1 MKAFIRT
8 GKARYVVSLFVI
20 LSVLLAFGAVL
31 ASSEEGHGAAATEP
45 PIRLLFRTMNFVV
58 LAGALF
64 FLLRK
69 PVAQA
74 LEARRQG
81 IRDQLDDLEKQKAD
95 AEKQLFEYKAKLAR
109 LDKEIEKIVAE
120 YVKDG
125 EAAKAKILEEA
136 KVAAEKLQEQAKKNI
151 EHEFQKARQ
160 ALKAEMAE
168 CYPSEGKTARQR
180 RTRKSWKALP
190 SFWKKTRNWRWPSL
204 TLSMM
209 QKVASR
215 S

>member
-1 MKAFIRT
+1 VKDLIW
-8 GKARYVVSLFVI
+8 
-20 LSVLLAFGAVL
+20 
-31 ASSEEGHGAAATEP
+31 
-45 PIRLLFRTMNFVV
+45 RTMNFVV
-58 LAGALF
+58 LAGGLI

-69 PVAQA
+69 PLAQA

-95 AEKQLFEYKAKLAR
+95 AEKQLSEYKAKLAR

-125 EAAKAKILEEA
+125 EAVKAKIIEEA
-136 KVAAEKLQEQAKKNI
+136 KVAAEKLQALAKKNI

-168 CYPSEGKTARQR
+168 QAVSMAE
-180 RTRKSWKALP
+180 ALI
-190 SFWKKTRNWRWPSL
+190 KKHIKDEDQERIVDEYL
-204 TLSMM
+204 T
-209 QKVASR
+209 KVVVAQ
-215 S
+215 

>member
-8 GKARYVVSLFVI
+8 GKARYVVSLLVI
-20 LSVLLAFGAVL
+20 LSVLLAFGAVW
-31 ASSEEGHGAAATEP
+31 ASSEGGHGDSAAKVRDL
-45 PIRLLFRTMNFVV
+45 IWRTMNFVV
-58 LAGALF
+58 LAGGLI

-69 PVAQA
+69 PLAQA

-95 AEKQLFEYKAKLAR
+95 AEKQLSEYKAKLAR

-125 EAAKAKILEEA
+125 EAVKAKIIEEA
-136 KVAAEKLQEQAKKNI
+136 KVAAEKLQALAKKNI

-168 CYPSEGKTARQR
+168 QAVSMAE
-180 RTRKSWKALP
+180 ALI
-190 SFWKKTRNWRWPSL
+190 KKHIKDEDQERIVDEYL
-204 TLSMM
+204 T
-209 QKVASR
+209 KVVVAQ
-215 S
+215 

>member
-8 GKARYVVSLFVI
+8 GKARYVVSLLVI
-20 LSVLLAFGAVL
+20 FSVLLAFGAVW
-31 ASSEEGHGAAATEP
+31 ASSEGGHGDSAAKVKDL
-45 PIRLLFRTMNFVV
+45 IWRTMNFVV
-58 LAGALF
+58 LAGGLI

-69 PVAQA
+69 PLAQA

-125 EAAKAKILEEA
+125 EAVKAKIIEEA
-136 KVAAEKLQEQAKKNI
+136 KVAAEKLQAQAKKNI

-160 ALKAEMAE
+160 ALKAEMSEQAVSMAE
-168 CYPSEGKTARQR
+168 ALI
-180 RTRKSWKALP
+180 RKNIDDEDQERILDEY
-190 SFWKKTRNWRWPSL
+190 L
-204 TLSMM
+204 T
-209 QKVASR
+209 KVVVAQ
-215 S
+215 

>member
-8 GKARYVVSLFVI
+8 GKARYVVSLLVI
-20 LSVLLAFGAVL
+20 LSVLLAFGAVW
-31 ASSEEGHGAAATEP
+31 ASSEGGHGDSAGKVKDL
-45 PIRLLFRTMNFVV
+45 IWRTMNFVV
-58 LAGALF
+58 LAGGLI

-69 PVAQA
+69 PLAQA

-95 AEKQLFEYKAKLAR
+95 AEKQLSEYKAKLAR

-125 EAAKAKILEEA
+125 EAVKAKIIEEA
-136 KVAAEKLQEQAKKNI
+136 KVAAEKLQAQAKKNI
-151 EHEFQKARQ
+151 EQEFQKARQ

-168 CYPSEGKTARQR
+168 QAVSMAE
-180 RTRKSWKALP
+180 ALI
-190 SFWKKTRNWRWPSL
+190 KKHIKDEDQERIVDEYL
-204 TLSMM
+204 T
-209 QKVASR
+209 KVVVAQ
-215 S
+215 